1 MNDLSETS
9 GPHPRNPAPP
19 DRSSYRASH
28 ADREQTATRLR
39 RAAGEGRLAADE
51 LERRLEAAFSARTY
65 GELELLI
72 CDLPTDREPDRRR
85 RVAEFIPASVAVAI
99 TLAVAVLVTLV
110 LIAGMVSIGLR
121 RSGAAA
127 SSQPHP
133 RIGLGAVGP

>member
-1 MNDLSETS
+1 MNDLPETS
-9 GPHPRNPAPP
+9 GPRPLNPAPP

-65 GELELLI
+65 GELDQLV

-85 RVAEFIPASVAVAI
+85 RVAEFIPVPVTMAI
-99 TLAVAVLVTLV
+99 TLALAVLVTLV
-110 LIAGMVSIGLR
+110 LIAAMVSIGFG

-127 SSQPHP
+127 SSQAHP